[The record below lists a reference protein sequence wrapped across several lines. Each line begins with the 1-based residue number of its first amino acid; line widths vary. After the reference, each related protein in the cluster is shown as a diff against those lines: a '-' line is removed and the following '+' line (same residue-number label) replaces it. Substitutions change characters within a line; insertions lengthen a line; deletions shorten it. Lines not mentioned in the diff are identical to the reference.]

1 MRTNKYK
8 TFLNSW
14 QIRSNITKL
23 TLVLTDHENHDNKKT
38 TTHKF
43 HKILNFYW
51 LKGSKWTTTSR
62 RLHNN
67 LIYIVEHSNSGK
79 KSFDSIRF
87 GNLINLLLVHFY
99 SNSKL
104 GVIRFVDDD
113 DDDDDDIYLYSPDG
127 SIQLIIT

>member
-1 MRTNKYK
+1 MNDD
-8 TFLNSW
+8 
-14 QIRSNITKL
+14 I
-23 TLVLTDHENHDNKKT
+23 
-38 TTHKF
+38 
-43 HKILNFYW
+43 
-51 LKGSKWTTTSR
+51 
-62 RLHNN
+62 
-67 LIYIVEHSNSGK
+67 IYIVEHSNTGK

-113 DDDDDDIYLYSPDG
+113 DDDDDIYLYSPDG